1 MVRAAGLILVVD
13 DQAPTR
19 EALTSELREAG
30 FEVLSAGG
38 GAEAWELF
46 RRRRFDLVVSDLRMP
61 EGDGFS
67 LLRRIHG
74 RRSPHPDVPVFLVS
88 AYGTNR
94 RILRAGQLGAREFLT
109 LDEAGI
115 AEVVRRARVLLAE
128 GRVAPPAEL
137 VGESSGI
144 RRVRAQLS
152 AAASLEVPILLEGG
166 PGSGRGAAARYLHR
180 LGPDA
185 AGPLATVRCGVD
197 EREGAPRDRWVYL
210 ANVER
215 LSPQAQERWREEL
228 KAHEA
233 GKPAV
238 ARVIASTAA
247 DLLQLAS
254 DGRFDAELWRRL
266 GRFTVRL
273 PSLSERRR
281 DFAALCEALMRRAQH
296 AVQRHGARLGARAIE
311 RLEQERWSDGI
322 PALEHAIR
330 QLVAFHAGGTLSAAE
345 VEEVLQSEA
354 EARAAAQLRAER
366 EKLARQYREA
376 GSLTALAERLGTSRN
391 GARYRLEKFGLYRPG
406 DRGRRGGGKA

>member
-1 MVRAAGLILVVD
+1 MRAAGLILVVD

-19 EALTSELREAG
+19 EALASELREAG

-74 RRSPHPDVPVFLVS
+74 RCSPHPDVPVFLVS

-109 LDEAGI
+109 LDETGI

-128 GRVAPPAEL
+128 GRVALPAEL
-137 VGESSGI
+137 VGESAGI
-144 RRVRAQLS
+144 RRVRAQL
-152 AAASLEVPILLEGG
+152 AAAAPLEVPILLEGG
-166 PGSGRGAAARYLHR
+166 AGSGRGAAARYLHR
-180 LGPDA
+180 LGPNA
-185 AGPLATVRCGVD
+185 AEPLVTVRCGVD
-197 EREGAPRDRWVYL
+197 EREGVPRDRWVYL

-215 LSPQAQERWREEL
+215 LAPQTQERWREEL
-228 KAHEA
+228 QDQEA
-233 GKPAV
+233 GRPAV
-238 ARVIASTAA
+238 ARVIASTVA

-254 DGRFDAELWRRL
+254 DGGFDAELWRRL
-266 GRFTVRL
+266 GRFTIRL
-273 PSLSERRR
+273 PSLSERGP
-281 DFAALCEALMRRAQH
+281 DFAALCEALARRAQD
-296 AVQRHGARLGARAIE
+296 AVQRHNVRLGARAVE
-311 RLEQERWSDGI
+311 RLRRERWSDGI
-322 PALEHAIR
+322 PALEHVIR
-330 QLVAFHAGGTLSAAE
+330 QLVAFHPGGTLGAAE
-345 VEEVLQSEA
+345 VEQVLQA
-354 EARAAAQLRAER
+354 GADARAAARFRAER

-391 GARYRLEKFGLYRPG
+391 GARYRLEKYGLYRPG
-406 DRGRRGGGKA
+406 DRPRRDAEEA